1 MLFQLCI
8 ELLIFLLGIYYLTIF
23 FHFMGFSL
31 FVKKTKVEAEE
42 TPVAD
47 APAEAPVVEKAKTDD
62 TKKFEISLGLAL
74 IPFYY
79 WFKRDTTV

>member
-1 MLFQLCI
+1 MLLQICI
-8 ELLIFLLGIYYLTIF
+8 ETLIFLMEIYYVTIF
-23 FHFMGFSL
+23 LHFMGISL
-31 FVKKTKVEAEE
+31 FVEKSKVDAEE

-47 APAEAPVVEKAKTDD
+47 APADAPVVEKAKTED